1 MALFDDNKDN
11 KEKGNNISKRIE
23 KDIKKKKNYKNVGR
37 GKTKNTKINH
47 EKKET
52 ITERVAKAV
61 VEYIDSGKDPNIK
74 KASEYP
80 DVVQDALEE
89 IKIIN

>member
-1 MALFDDNKDN
+1 MALFDDNKNN

-23 KDIKKKKNYKNVGR
+23 KDIKKKKNYKKEGR

-52 ITERVAKAV
+52 IKKDDNE
-61 VEYIDSGKDPNIK
+61 IDDKKMDIDPK
-74 KASEYP
+74 
-80 DVVQDALEE
+80 
-89 IKIIN
+89 

>member
-11 KEKGNNISKRIE
+11 KEKGNNIYKRIE

-47 EKKET
+47 EKNET
-52 ITERVAKAV
+52 IKKDDNE
-61 VEYIDSGKDPNIK
+61 IDDK
-74 KASEYP
+74 KM
-80 DVVQDALEE
+80 DIDH
-89 IKIIN
+89 K

>member
-23 KDIKKKKNYKNVGR
+23 KDIKKKKNYKKAGR

-52 ITERVAKAV
+52 IKKDDE
-61 VEYIDSGKDPNIK
+61 IDDKKMDIDPK
-74 KASEYP
+74 
-80 DVVQDALEE
+80 
-89 IKIIN
+89 